1 MYEESK
7 MKLLSRIEEIILL
20 SIWRLGDGAY
30 GMAIRDEVIKVTG
43 KKWLLGA
50 IYGPLGRLHKNG
62 YVLTL
67 KGDPTPERGGRSKV
81 YYQLSQ
87 EGIKALREIQ
97 RVNSLI
103 WNGIEEIEFK
113 EK

>member
-1 MYEESK
+1 MHEVSK

-20 SIWRLGDGAY
+20 SIWRLGDEAY
-30 GMAIRDEVIKVTG
+30 GMAIREEVIKTTG

-62 YVLTL
+62 YVLTI
-67 KGDPTPERGGRSKV
+67 KGKPTPERGGRSKV
-81 YYQLSQ
+81 YYRLSR

-97 RVNSLI
+97 RVNFLI
-103 WNGIEEIEFK
+103 WNDIEDLEFK
-113 EK
+113 EE

>member
-1 MYEESK
+1 

-20 SIWRLGDGAY
+20 SIWRLGDEAY
-30 GMAIRDEVIKVTG
+30 GMAIREEVIKATG

-62 YVLTL
+62 YVLTY

-81 YYQLSQ
+81 YYRLSR

-97 RVNSLI
+97 HINAVI
-103 WNGIEEIEFK
+103 WEGIEELEL
-113 EK
+113 EE

>member
-1 MYEESK
+1 MRRK
-7 MKLLSRIEEIILL
+7 MKLLSHIEEIILL
-20 SIWRLGDGAY
+20 SVWRLGDEAY
-30 GMAIRDEVIKVTG
+30 GMAIREEVIRATG

-62 YVLTL
+62 YVLTY

-81 YYQLSQ
+81 YYRLSR

-97 RVNSLI
+97 RVNAVI
-103 WNGIEEIEFK
+103 WDGIEELEL
-113 EK
+113 EE